1 MGLGCTPIAT
11 GKSSLP
17 DALTLAEGDSLLCL
31 NSRTTGTHPCGL
43 SHLVCDQLG
52 PLGPSLVGP
61 RGVKPR
67 YSREQFPFLVETL

>member
-17 DALTLAEGDSLLCL
+17 DALTLAQGDPLLCL

-43 SHLVCDQLG
+43 SHGVCD
-52 PLGPSLVGP
+52 PLGPSLAGP
-61 RGVKPR
+61 RRVTPC